1 MKNIKRIRINSEL
14 TQMTVEMDTGISQS
28 VLSKYENGELH
39 PTYQN
44 LIILSKYYNVS
55 VDYLMDLTDEKRIY
69 PRKKQQNDEE
79 V

>member
-14 TQMTVEMDTGISQS
+14 TQLKVEMDTGISQS
-28 VLSKYENGELH
+28 MLSKYENGELQ

-44 LIILSKYYNVS
+44 LLILSKYYNVS
-55 VDYLMDLTDEKRIY
+55 VDYLMDLTDEKRTY